1 MNYLNSRSQRG
12 MALFVSL
19 IFLLLLTIVGLA
31 GMQSASLQEKMAGNV
46 KLKNESF
53 QFAEAG
59 LRAGESYI
67 ANPDNEAVLANCA
80 ACDKDKD
87 ECNIPSVSAPV
98 VGSGA
103 CNVWRQ
109 AGSSVYRIQKLGESS
124 AAMNVPTGESVT
136 LYRVTAVAS
145 KGNATTA
152 LESIYAKN

>member
-67 ANPDNEAVLANCA
+67 ASPDNEASLANCA
-80 ACDKDKD
+80 ACLGA
-87 ECNIPSVSAPV
+87 ECDMPSISAPV
-98 VGSGA
+98 VGSGV
-103 CNVWRQ
+103 CNVWHQ

-124 AAMNVPTGESVT
+124 AAMNVPAGESVT
-136 LYRVTAVAS
+136 LYRVIAVAS

-152 LESIYAKN
+152 LESIYARN